1 MSGKLILLS
10 DSHPLPV
17 GGKEETMVNKDI
29 RDQYMVIKQSAAL
42 LGSEGREEWRIRQ
55 CFKRFS
61 HFFFFLLK
69 SFTYSV
75 KNLKREWGW
84 EGR

>member
-1 MSGKLILLS
+1 MEKLFSNFKRPLKHVHMSGKLILLS

-42 LGSEGREEWRIRQ
+42 LGSEGREE
-55 CFKRFS
+55 
-61 HFFFFLLK
+61 
-69 SFTYSV
+69 
-75 KNLKREWGW
+75 
-84 EGR
+84 

>member
-42 LGSEGREEWRIRQ
+42 LGSEGREE
-55 CFKRFS
+55 
-61 HFFFFLLK
+61 
-69 SFTYSV
+69 
-75 KNLKREWGW
+75 
-84 EGR
+84 